1 MPRVTAP
8 RVTKV
13 PEIRTGDTVV
23 VLAGKDAGKRGV
35 VERVLR
41 DPKGRLMGAR
51 KAWQS
56 SSPLVEATVVVTGL
70 NIAKRH
76 QKGRPPRPDQ
86 ATTGRVPASL
96 MGGII
101 DIRDTVECV
110 RLACELVC
118 PECSEP
124 TRIGHVRLSTGGRV
138 RVCRNGHQ
146 LEEKNA

>member
-56 SSPLVEATVVVTGL
+56 SSPLAEATVVVTGL

-101 DIRDTVECV
+101 DIAQPMAISKVM
-110 RLACELVC
+110 LVC